1 MPKYF
6 FETFDGESAWPD
18 DRGIDCQSRG
28 QVSYQAV
35 RALIDMVRDELPDGP
50 AREFRVVVR
59 DEASAAVFEA
69 SLVLN
74 SSWTD

>member
-1 MPKYF
+1 
-6 FETFDGESAWPD
+6 
-18 DRGIDCQSRG
+18 
-28 QVSYQAV
+28 
-35 RALIDMVRDELPDGP
+35 MVRDELPDGP

>member
-6 FETFDGESAWPD
+6 FETFDGKTAWPD
-18 DRGIDCQSRG
+18 DRGIDCHSRG
-28 QVSYQAV
+28 QVSDQAV
-35 RALIDMVRDELPDGP
+35 RALVDMVRDELPDGS

-59 DEASAAVFEA
+59 DEALITVFEA

-74 SSWTD
+74 SSWND